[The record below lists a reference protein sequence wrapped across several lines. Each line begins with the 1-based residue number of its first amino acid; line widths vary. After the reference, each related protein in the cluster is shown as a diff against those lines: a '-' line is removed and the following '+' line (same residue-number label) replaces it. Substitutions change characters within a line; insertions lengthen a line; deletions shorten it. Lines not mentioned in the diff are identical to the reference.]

1 MKRIFKLFFMTVLA
15 LVCATLLVGCGEADG
30 VRIMNV
36 SLNPEVEFI
45 LDANNKVVSVNA
57 LNEEGNLIISA
68 EAFVGKSAEDAARLF
83 VEVSKETGF
92 IVSGVSGDV
101 EISFSGDAT
110 EAEALFNS
118 VKAKVEEYLNANNLT
133 AYIEK
138 AEAITKAELEELYAE
153 AAPYLEEAEI
163 RAMEYAELVRELANE
178 RRETAEFYSQELKR
192 AYYEAKAAAMEGA
205 KLEAVKVAAG
215 IDSLTALAF
224 DAAYGAY
231 SVAADALEDARNS
244 LLVDENGI
252 YQRALAAFRAAKVEY
267 LNYRAYVA
275 SLDESAI
282 TSAISAQLES
292 LESVLDNAE
301 SALISAGESANNT
314 ISGLK
319 AQLKSA
325 YDAVTAC
332 IENFSAKATQYAGEI
347 AAKREAAQN
356 AFFTEFESGYA
367 SAITTAK
374 NEWNAMKAAL
384 LAGYSAD

>member
-92 IVSGVSGDV
+92 IVSGVSGDL

-192 AYYEAKAAAMEGA
+192 AYYEAKAAVMEGA

-332 IENFSAKATQYAGEI
+332 IESFSAKATRYAGEI

>member
-92 IVSGVSGDV
+92 IVSGVSGDL

-192 AYYEAKAAAMEGA
+192 AYYEAKAAVMEGA

-332 IENFSAKATQYAGEI
+332 IESFSAKATQYAGEI

>member
-92 IVSGVSGDV
+92 IVSGVSGDL

>member
-92 IVSGVSGDV
+92 IVSGVSGDL

-118 VKAKVEEYLNANNLT
+118 VKAKGEEYLNANNLT

-192 AYYEAKAAAMEGA
+192 AYYEAKAAVMEGA

-332 IENFSAKATQYAGEI
+332 IESFSAKATRYAGEI